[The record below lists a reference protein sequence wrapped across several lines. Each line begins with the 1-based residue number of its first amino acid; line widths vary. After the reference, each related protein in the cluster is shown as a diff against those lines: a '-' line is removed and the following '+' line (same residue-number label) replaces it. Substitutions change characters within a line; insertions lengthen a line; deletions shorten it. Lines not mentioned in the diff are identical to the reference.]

1 LLLALFSNLAMVVL
15 LRNVL
20 VRASRPVLSSTTVMG
35 MITTTVAAATT
46 TTTTLHCDDGK
57 KDSSAGIF
65 PKNEDGNI
73 AWNEFVSQVQ
83 NGTVFD
89 IAARKAGDK
98 VQAVVETGIPTHLSY
113 GFICGYCS
121 GYTLK
126 KVGKVAAGIFGLGFI
141 FLQTL
146 SYNGYIKIDQERVKE
161 SVEGLLD
168 LNHDGK
174 IDEKDTAIAYKKIM
188 KVLSYE
194 LPAGS
199 GFVAGFAGGV
209 RSG

>member
-1 LLLALFSNLAMVVL
+1 
-15 LRNVL
+15 L
-20 VRASRPVLSSTTVMG
+20 VRTKLAPLRTKDEVRL
-35 MITTTVAAATT
+35 
-46 TTTTLHCDDGK
+46 
-57 KDSSAGIF
+57 DSSF
-65 PKNEDGNI
+65 TP
-73 AWNEFVSQVQ
+73 
-83 NGTVFD
+83 
-89 IAARKAGDK
+89 
-98 VQAVVETGIPTHLSY
+98 SY
-113 GFICGYCS
+113 HHN
-121 GYTLK
+121 
-126 KVGKVAAGIFGLGFI
+126 AGLGFI